1 MGNGVLSATD
11 SRPRHQERNLSNS
24 TSLRT
29 QLFVSQ
35 WLRNPRA
42 VGALAPSGQRL
53 AFAMAAQV
61 VAGSGL
67 VVELGAGTG
76 AITAALLRHGVA
88 PEQLV
93 VIENSVSMAHDLV
106 KMFPAVTVL
115 QANAARLSA
124 LLQRRGC
131 ATASTVV
138 SSLPLLSLPSW
149 QRHRILKEIAS
160 VLPVGGRLIQFTYSP
175 LAPISVALAK
185 RLGLEGNRVRRVAIN
200 LPPAAVWVYEK
211 KIFC

>member
-1 MGNGVLSATD
+1 MST
-11 SRPRHQERNLSNS
+11 SNS
-24 TSLRT
+24 LRN
-29 QLFVSQ
+29 QLFVAQ
-35 WLRNPRA
+35 WLRNPRE
-42 VGALAPSGQRL
+42 VGAVAPSGPQL
-53 AFAMAAQV
+53 ASAMASQV
-61 VAGSGL
+61 VPGAGL

-76 AITAALLRHGVA
+76 VITTALLQHGIA

-93 VIENSVSMAHDLV
+93 VIENSVSMAHNLA

-115 QANAARLSA
+115 HANAARLGA
-124 LLQRRGC
+124 LLKLSEF
-131 ATASTVV
+131 TTPTTVV
-138 SSLPLLSLPSW
+138 SSLPLLSLHSW

-185 RLGLEGNRVRRVAIN
+185 RLGFEGKRVRRVAIN

-211 KIFC
+211 KISC